1 MAKKATSISL
11 KTGENTWETYELGGS
26 GNIEELSINISNVSS
41 NGWQDNS
48 ANSLYYQAFNN
59 IAYLKDLKNLLQ
71 NAKQVSAFIRVDWDG
86 AVGGYFEIPTYL
98 ETTQSGPNSYVYPYF
113 KWRASATSDSYF
125 AIGNVPG
132 IGSAGVFF
140 TYTATNKNVLF
151 NRLDDWEMYDG
162 IELVVRVMK

>member
-11 KTGENTWETYELGGS
+11 RTGENTWETYELGGS
-26 GNIEELSINISNVSS
+26 CDVEELSINISNVSS

-59 IAYLKDLKNLLQ
+59 TAYLKELKKILK

-86 AVGGYFEIPTYL
+86 AEDGNFEIPTLL
-98 ETTQSGPNSYVYPYF
+98 ETTQSGPNSDIYPYF
-113 KWRASATSDSYF
+113 KWRVSATSDSYF
-125 AIGNVPG
+125 GIGYIPG
-132 IGSAGVFF
+132 VGSAGVFF
-140 TYTATNKNVLF
+140 PYNSTNKNVLF
-151 NRLDDWEMYDG
+151 RRLDDWEMYDG

>member
-59 IAYLKDLKNLLQ
+59 TAYLKDLKNLLQ
-71 NAKQVSAFIRVDWDG
+71 NAKQVNAFIRVDWEG
-86 AVGGYFEIPTYL
+86 TKFEMPTTF
-98 ETTQSGPNSYVYPYF
+98 ETYQTSGTTSIYPFF
-113 KWRASATSDSYF
+113 KWRASANAETYIG
-125 AIGNVPG
+125 IGNIPG
-132 IGSAGVFF
+132 IGSSGVFF
-140 TYTATNKNVLF
+140 SYTSTNKNILF